1 MLTTPRKWT
10 EFHTFFQI
18 FKFNREIQ
26 RLKKR
31 NFSLKFKLFRILH
44 LVGIPGIPKK
54 EPPLRTRTQPRP
66 IISSNVDYYSCYD
79 D

>member
-1 MLTTPRKWT
+1 MLTTPRKRT

-26 RLKKR
+26 REISL
-31 NFSLKFKLFRILH
+31 FQSLKFKLFRILH

-54 EPPLRTRTQPRP
+54 EPPLRELELNLGQ
-66 IISSNVDYYSCYD
+66 
-79 D
+79 